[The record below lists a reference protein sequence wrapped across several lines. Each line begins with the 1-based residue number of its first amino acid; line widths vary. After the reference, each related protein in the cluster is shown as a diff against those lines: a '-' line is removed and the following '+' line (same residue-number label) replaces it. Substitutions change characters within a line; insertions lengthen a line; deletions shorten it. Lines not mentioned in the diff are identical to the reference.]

1 MAPRY
6 STEAAKPIVNIEATI
21 VCCTVVASRS
31 RPISGNATF
40 AIDRLMFAT
49 NAPKINV
56 VNAIAAW
63 GGEMLGAC
71 AGSAAAVPT
80 GGPPESQPCW
90 LVERCQQ
97 MSSH

>member
-1 MAPRY
+1 
-6 STEAAKPIVNIEATI
+6 
-21 VCCTVVASRS
+21 
-31 RPISGNATF
+31 
-40 AIDRLMFAT
+40 MFAT

-71 AGSAAAVPT
+71 AGSADAVLT